1 MAGRRGGRGARL
13 GGDHTWRPCVLQFG
27 SDDEKQ
33 AIVGRFGRD
42 ALARGERLVY
52 LTDRSDEATI
62 RAYLD
67 EASVD
72 FARGL
77 AKGQTEIRECS
88 PAGRAGAGLDP
99 ESMVAGLEAERRSA
113 LEAGYGALAVTG
125 EMSWSLARHAD
136 AEAGSEYER
145 DVNRIFGAAEITGLC
160 QCDRRV
166 FPNELQSRLLSVQ
179 PFDVLMTDH
188 ASIATRGLATVCERE
203 ELMGVVL
210 SGEIDITSA
219 SYLAER
225 LAERT
230 GGEGD
235 LVVETAE
242 LEFIDVAGCRML
254 VEAAERLGNG
264 SRLRLPDAGT
274 ALLRVLRGCGWAD
287 HPRLVFSSG
296 AGELHS

>member
-1 MAGRRGGRGARL
+1 MSSRRSWA
-13 GGDHTWRPCVLQFG
+13 
-27 SDDEKQ
+27 
-33 AIVGRFGRD
+33 
-42 ALARGERLVY
+42 ALAVTRSRGVSGLLY

-67 EASVD
+67 EVGVD
-72 FARGL
+72 SAHGP
-77 AKGQTEIRECS
+77 AMGQIEIRECS
-88 PAGRAGAGLDP
+88 QADRAGAGLDP
-99 ESMVAGLEAERRSA
+99 EAMVAGLEAERRSA

-136 AEAGSEYER
+136 AEAASEYER
-145 DVNRIFGAAEITGLC
+145 EVSRIFGAAEITGRG

-166 FPNELQSRLLSVQ
+166 FPQELQSRLLSVH
-179 PFDVLMTDH
+179 PFHVLATDH
-188 ASIATRGLATVCERE
+188 AIIATRGSVTVCERE

-219 SYLAER
+219 WSLAAR
-225 LAERT
+225 LAERA

-264 SRLRLPDAGT
+264 WRLRLPDAGT
-274 ALLRVLRGCGWAD
+274 AMLRVLRGCGWAD

-296 AGELHS
+296 AGELD